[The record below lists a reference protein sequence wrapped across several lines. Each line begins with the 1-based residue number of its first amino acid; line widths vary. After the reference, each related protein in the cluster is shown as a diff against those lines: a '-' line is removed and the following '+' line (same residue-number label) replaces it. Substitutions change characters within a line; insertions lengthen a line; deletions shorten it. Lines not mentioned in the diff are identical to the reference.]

1 MKLAINLFSIQKSN
15 FIAFL
20 YFFYFLMQSSDL
32 SFDFGSGLAETLTLL
47 MPKILKRIE
56 SPNRKTAWWK
66 KNIFHYFTTKFQS
79 ICAKMHIAKC
89 WLLPFECFFCM
100 DNNHFSTNSVYLC
113 LSIFSCISVQYY
125 CPYFRWLRI
134 FNFPYTFYSGSFIVI
149 SLQR

>member
-47 MPKILKRIE
+47 MPKILKSIE
-56 SPNRKTAWWK
+56 SPNK
-66 KNIFHYFTTKFQS
+66 KRPDEKKIFFTT
-79 ICAKMHIAKC
+79 
-89 WLLPFECFFCM
+89 LLPNFKVFVQKCTSRNVDYSHLNAFFCM